1 MPKSTYEAWPA
12 KSRQLAE
19 NWQRCRSEDIP
30 ALFSVYSTE
39 YQRAERVV
47 SFRLPDSAFA
57 ALLTEALSVKSRQFV
72 LHLGVKPQAYSD
84 QLPEETAFA
93 PSIESYPPA
102 KGTPRRDHLLEW
114 DPKTPVINP
123 KATESGINAIP
134 GASAYLF
141 VHSWLET
148 PADALGSAFDG
159 LVGQQDHRVEAYVF
173 EKEESAAILADM
185 EAGKAE
191 LLVHLGSGPVV
202 STHPFAFRPVIEI
215 RNRKAGKLSRKTLR
229 NATAV
234 SDGDGGSFFDYSNP
248 HPPYPPMD
256 T

>member
-1 MPKSTYEAWPA
+1 MA
-12 KSRQLAE
+12 KSKNETLSATTRQLAE

-30 ALFSVYSTE
+30 ALFTVYSTE

-47 SFRLPDSAFA
+47 SFRLSDSAFA
-57 ALLTEALSVKSRQFV
+57 ALLADAQSVKSRQFV
-72 LHLGVKPQAYSD
+72 LHLGVKSQTYSD
-84 QLPEETAFA
+84 QLPDDTAFA
-93 PSIESYPPA
+93 PSIESYPPV
-102 KGTPRRDHLLEW
+102 KGASRRDHLLEW

-148 PADALGSAFDG
+148 PADELGYAFDG
-159 LVGQQDHRVEAYVF
+159 LVGQQDRRVEAYVF

-191 LLVHLGSGPVV
+191 LFVHLGSGPVV
-202 STHPFAFRPVIEI
+202 TTHPFAFRPVIEV
-215 RNRKAGKLSRKTLR
+215 RNKKSGKLSKKTLR

-234 SDGDGGSFFDYSNP
+234 SDGEGGSFFDYSNP
-248 HPPYPPMD
+248 QPPYPPMD